1 MAEYLPDDVLVLTKQ
16 QFVQREKDYW
26 NSATPIGY
34 IFAFGA
40 IMGFVVGAIIVY
52 QILFADV
59 SEHLNE
65 YATLRAIG
73 YRNRFVSGIVLQQ
86 AAILAVL
93 GLPARRGHRLLALRQ
108 GRGRHQPAAVH
119 HAGAGRHR
127 VPDDPGHVRDL
138 RPDGGA
144 QSAATRSGG
153 GVLMTAAPPIKVEG
167 LNHSY
172 GKGELK
178 KQILFDVSVEIQA
191 GEIVIVTGPSG
202 SGKTTLLT
210 LVGALRSA
218 QEGSVEILGKELRKA
233 RPATLEG
240 VRRQI
245 GFIFQQHNLLG
256 ALSSLQNVE
265 LGVRASGK
273 FPRSTHQ
280 RRAREMLEAVGLG
293 DRMQHKPEQ
302 LSGGQRQRVA
312 IARALVSE
320 PAIVMADEPTA
331 SLDKQSGREVVDRM
345 KVLAKEHGT
354 TILLVTHDNRILDIA
369 DRIVHLEDGRLSTFT
384 DAVLANNQHMMKML
398 AANRQKQP
406 IAEMVDGLNENQFE
420 DLLRELT
427 EESQRFLEATSL
439 ASNVAFRSMLE
450 QGLFAFTRKLGGLL
464 NAERSSLFLVEGDF
478 LVLKV
483 AENLQELG
491 EIRFPVGTGIA
502 GAVAQSGQLHPD
514 RRRLCGPALQP
525 RRGPADRFPH
535 PLHIEPAD
543 QEPRRQGICGG
554 ATAEPPRRAA
564 LRRSRRSSGLR
575 PSSSRSGSSSRP
587 SSDWRSRTGDGWG
600 CRPCPTG
607 SPGPQ
612 DARAVFRHSASLPIM
627 PCWPNWRLG
636 TWPVASG

>member
-1 MAEYLPDDVLVLTKQ
+1 M
-16 QFVQREKDYW
+16 
-26 NSATPIGY
+26 
-34 IFAFGA
+34 
-40 IMGFVVGAIIVY
+40 
-52 QILFADV
+52 
-59 SEHLNE
+59 SE
-65 YATLRAIG
+65 
-73 YRNRFVSGIVLQQ
+73 
-86 AAILAVL
+86 
-93 GLPARRGHRLLALRQ
+93 
-108 GRGRHQPAAVH
+108 
-119 HAGAGRHR
+119 
-127 VPDDPGHVRDL
+127 
-138 RPDGGA
+138 
-144 QSAATRSGG
+144 
-153 GVLMTAAPPIKVEG
+153 APPIRVHG

-178 KQILFDVSVEIQA
+178 KQILFDVAVEIQA

-233 RPATLEG
+233 RPSALER
-240 VRRQI
+240 VRREI

-273 FPRSTHQ
+273 FPRADHR
-280 RRAREMLEAVGLG
+280 RRAGEMLEAVGLVERL
-293 DRMQHKPEQ
+293 DHKPEQ

-398 AANRQKQP
+398 ANNRQKQP
-406 IAEMVDGLNENQFE
+406 LSEMVAGLDEHQFE
-420 DLLRELT
+420 DLLKEIT
-427 EESQRFLEATSL
+427 DESQRFLEATSL

-450 QGLFAFTRKLGGLL
+450 QGLFAFTSKLGSLL

-483 AENLQELG
+483 ADNLEELG
-491 EIRFPVGTGIA
+491 EIRFPVGSGIA
-502 GAVAQSGQLHPD
+502 GAVAETGQTIRIEDAYADERFNPEVDRQTGFRTRSILCLPVKNREGRVFAVAQLLNRRDGEPFDSLDEERFATFIQSIGVIFETQLG
-514 RRRLCGPALQP
+514 L
-525 RRGPADRFPH
+525 
-535 PLHIEPAD
+535 
-543 QEPRRQGICGG
+543 
-554 ATAEPPRRAA
+554 AET
-564 LRRSRRSSGLR
+564 
-575 PSSSRSGSSSRP
+575 
-587 SSDWRSRTGDGWG
+587 DW
-600 CRPCPTG
+600 
-607 SPGPQ
+607 
-612 DARAVFRHSASLPIM
+612 
-627 PCWPNWRLG
+627 
-636 TWPVASG
+636 